1 MVRRLTALQRWGQ
14 IQKLRVLNNLRT
26 HVAETPAEG
35 LARSG
40 ALAPLRSGA
49 RLTPGDSKFLSCH
62 CLHSVCILYVHCH
75 FQCQAVGSSMLM
87 GGKVSPFKWPGHSMY
102 TCLFLPP
109 TMPLPYVQTLAQNAL
124 CLLSSQ
130 QHSIGRRHA
139 VTFEP

>member
-1 MVRRLTALQRWGQ
+1 MVPRLTALQRWGQ

-87 GGKVSPFKWPGHSMY
+87 GGKVSPFKLAWAQYVHVLIFTSHHASSLRPDPSPK
-102 TCLFLPP
+102 C
-109 TMPLPYVQTLAQNAL
+109 PLSS
-124 CLLSSQ
+124 LLSAAFY
-130 QHSIGRRHA
+130 RPE
-139 VTFEP
+139 TCCNL